1 MEQIKFYLDEHVPR
15 ALAEGLRRRGV
26 DVLTVQEAGN
36 SGLSDHEQL
45 NFALEEGR
53 VVVTMDSDFLRLAVQ
68 SLPHAGIAYASP
80 RKSIGDLI
88 GALRLLSDVLTPAEM
103 ENHVEFL

>member
-1 MEQIKFYLDEHVPR
+1 MEQIRFYLDEHVPK
-15 ALAEGLRRRGV
+15 AVAEGLRRRGV

-45 NFALEEGR
+45 NFALENGC
-53 VVVTMDSDFLRLAVQ
+53 VIVTMDSDFLQLAVQ
-68 SLPHAGIAYASP
+68 GITHPGIAYASP
-80 RKSIGDLI
+80 RKSIGELI

-103 ENHVEFL
+103 ENHLEFL